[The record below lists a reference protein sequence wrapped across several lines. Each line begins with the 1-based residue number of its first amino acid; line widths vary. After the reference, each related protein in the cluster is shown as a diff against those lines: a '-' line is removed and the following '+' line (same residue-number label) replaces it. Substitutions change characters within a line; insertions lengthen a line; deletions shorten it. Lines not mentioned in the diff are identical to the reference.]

1 MYNEKADKLFFKL
14 EKLCINNQL
23 NLLELSQIENGSV
36 PYDL

>member
-14 EKLCINNQL
+14 GKPCINNQL

-36 PYDL
+36 T